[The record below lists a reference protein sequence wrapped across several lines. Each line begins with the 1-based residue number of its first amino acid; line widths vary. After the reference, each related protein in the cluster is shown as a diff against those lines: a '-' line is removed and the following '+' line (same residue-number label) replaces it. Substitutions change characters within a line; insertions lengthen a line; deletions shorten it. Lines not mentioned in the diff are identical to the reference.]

1 MHVCGG
7 TEIDFFLVET
17 FFFLFKECLIQTFCD
32 RCTRFFPP
40 PFSSFL
46 NINRYELEGDLQGWR
61 FRLTN
66 EILCICWSSWRCS
79 PLYTVIH
86 RKLYVYMAASS
97 LVCPGWFLCYC
108 VTKLMWH
115 QGGGKLQYVD
125 LFTLWSPF
133 PFLPPPTTLTLPPS
147 HPLPLTPVPPLC
159 PHSVKHCK
167 RFELCKGLFLNTY
180 FVYNVKPKSV
190 YFGKKK
196 KMFCVWNHSFI

>member
-1 MHVCGG
+1 MH
-7 TEIDFFLVET
+7 L
-17 FFFLFKECLIQTFCD
+17 FLFS
-32 RCTRFFPP
+32 

-46 NINRYELEGDLQGWR
+46 NINRYELEGDLQGWC
-61 FRLTN
+61 FRHTN
-66 EILCICWSSWRCS
+66 EILCICWSSWRCL

-115 QGGGKLQYVD
+115 RRGWGDCSMLTFLPFD
-125 LFTLWSPF
+125 PF
-133 PFLPPPTTLTLPPS
+133 PFSQTPHPS
-147 HPLPLTPVPPLC
+147 SHSPDSRATYPPLC

-196 KMFCVWNHSFI
+196 KKMFCVWNHSFI